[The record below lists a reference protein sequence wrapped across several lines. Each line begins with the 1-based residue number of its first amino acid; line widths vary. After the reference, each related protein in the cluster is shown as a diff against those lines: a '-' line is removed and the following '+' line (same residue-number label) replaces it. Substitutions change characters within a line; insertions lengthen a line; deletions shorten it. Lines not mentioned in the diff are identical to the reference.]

1 MSIGKPVFSG
11 QDAKCKNVNADYATC
26 EGESAAKQRR
36 IDNDDASDV
45 FERVETTEMKR
56 APTHA
61 CSKCGKCFSRNNERS
76 RHEKK
81 CDGPKQK
88 KTDVTVCQICRKSF
102 SDYRNRLR
110 HEKTFDSERERVHEG
125 TVRNTY
131 NFPVPSLLNV
141 NQLIEQIEFIFEH
154 SAHSFKV
161 NLSFGL
167 ILQNVE
173 TGIYRYFV
181 PYYTDGLFL
190 FPQLISNRNDIEK
203 LRKRLSELDI
213 SNYFQKQRPNSK
225 WKPVFVTNVLYHV
238 HKTSFPLGMSQPLP
252 DYIVKSKSIISF
264 VKNPNTK
271 QLYDDNFCFF
281 RCLAYHRTKR
291 IHCETFANHLYSL
304 LLKYV
309 AENQFKSSDVTLC
322 KMPDLELCFE
332 TNINVFELTKD
343 KTVTSLYKSRGYFRS
358 KTMTLNLFEDHL
370 SYVSKF
376 KSYASKFQCR
386 LCEKLFDRQDNL
398 FRHEKTCENATKLRF
413 PGGYFEQPKSIFD
426 KLKAIGINVQSSLQ
440 NYPWFVTFDMEAM
453 LQHTETRQTSEHLQ
467 KTTLHHPVSVSICSN
482 IENYTDPKF
491 ILDPCLDSLLSQMIS
506 YMNEISDKSYT
517 LARERWADVFAEL
530 ERLENQWV
538 KTDTSTAATNHGGGG
553 GGDNTAAVAEDD
565 DDENEEGFDDDVID
579 DDDGGEA
586 KECNEYE
593 PPSKEFLYAMSKE
606 NVFFKCLQN
615 LESTGSFKVQYNDW
629 ESESNMK
636 GSDSSGSDDDD
647 DDDIQPFRP
656 LNAKNTSRIVSD
668 DDGDDDDGDD
678 DDDDDDIQPF
688 RPLNAKNTSRIVSD
702 DDGDDDDGDDD
713 DDDDDYRTFPE
724 TSKLMVNLIKRTR
737 EQFETYCHQV
747 PVIGFNSAKYDLNL
761 IKSKLAKCLK
771 LQEPKQQKF
780 VVKRNHAYMC
790 LSNPNLRFL
799 DMVNYLPPGTSY
811 DKFLSTFGVS
821 QRKSYFPYEYFTD
834 MAVLD
839 ETSLP
844 PKEAFYSSLNTLAL
858 LNLHIPPKSRVE
870 ENYQHLL
877 EIWKQNNM
885 ITFRDFLE
893 HYNNLDTSPMVEGI
907 EKFRSYFVER
917 NIDVFKDCIS
927 VPGAARKMLYKAGFD
942 QGASFALINRQ
953 DEDLY
958 HVLKSNIVGGPSIIF
973 TRCLEAG
980 QTNIRGNELYP
991 CKTVIGYDANSLY
1004 VHALGQAM
1012 PCGNYIRRKKENG
1025 FKPLKTSHRYTI
1037 MYDWMEW
1044 LNYSQNVQIEHKMN
1058 SGSEKRIGPYL
1069 ADGYDPITGVIYEF
1083 LGCYFHGHSCV
1094 TPEHLEQHK
1103 QRFNR
1108 TQERLAYLR
1117 SLDYQIVII
1126 WECEFTGQ
1134 VKENDT
1140 MKQFI
1145 DQRYPIFYRENSGY
1159 VNESQILDAIVN
1171 EKLFGFIE
1179 VDIQVPDT
1187 WDQVKFKP
1195 ETD

>member
-1 MSIGKPVFSG
+1 
-11 QDAKCKNVNADYATC
+11 
-26 EGESAAKQRR
+26 
-36 IDNDDASDV
+36 
-45 FERVETTEMKR
+45 MKR

-110 HEKTFDSERERVHEG
+110 HEKVCKHKSNSKFKCTSCVKDFASDKELLKHEKEIKHNLPSGSQNSRSEPLSSSLENKANDNAADKITQARRLKCRFCQDGFATYRDLYEHRMLYHKQTESGELQTDPWTNSNETAPWVNEDGSENARLRREYDLHRHLILRERVHEW

-252 DYIVKSKSIISF
+252 DYIVKSKSLISF
-264 VKNPNTK
+264 EKNPNTK

-304 LLKYV
+304 WLKYV

-413 PGGYFEQPKSIFD
+413 PGGYFEQPKSIFN
-426 KLKAIGINVQSSLQ
+426 KLKDIGINVQSSLQ

-530 ERLENQWV
+530 ERLEN
-538 KTDTSTAATNHGGGG
+538 NG
-553 GGDNTAAVAEDD
+553 
-565 DDENEEGFDDDVID
+565 
-579 DDDGGEA
+579 
-586 KECNEYE
+586 
-593 PPSKEFLYAMSKE
+593 SKQTRVLLLLITVVVVVVTILLLLLRMMMMKMKRVLMMMS
-606 NVFFKCLQN
+606 
-615 LESTGSFKVQYNDW
+615 
-629 ESESNMK
+629 
-636 GSDSSGSDDDD
+636 
-647 DDDIQPFRP
+647 
-656 LNAKNTSRIVSD
+656 
-668 DDGDDDDGDD
+668 
-678 DDDDDDIQPF
+678 
-688 RPLNAKNTSRIVSD
+688 
-702 DDGDDDDGDDD
+702 
-713 DDDDDYRTFPE
+713 
-724 TSKLMVNLIKRTR
+724 LMMMT
-737 EQFETYCHQV
+737 
-747 PVIGFNSAKYDLNL
+747 
-761 IKSKLAKCLK
+761 
-771 LQEPKQQKF
+771 
-780 VVKRNHAYMC
+780 VVKRRNVTNMNRH
-790 LSNPNLRFL
+790 
-799 DMVNYLPPGTSY
+799 
-811 DKFLSTFGVS
+811 
-821 QRKSYFPYEYFTD
+821 RKS
-834 MAVLD
+834 
-839 ETSLP
+839 
-844 PKEAFYSSLNTLAL
+844 FY
-858 LNLHIPPKSRVE
+858 
-870 ENYQHLL
+870 
-877 EIWKQNNM
+877 
-885 ITFRDFLE
+885 
-893 HYNNLDTSPMVEGI
+893 
-907 EKFRSYFVER
+907 
-917 NIDVFKDCIS
+917 
-927 VPGAARKMLYKAGFD
+927 
-942 QGASFALINRQ
+942 
-953 DEDLY
+953 
-958 HVLKSNIVGGPSIIF
+958 
-973 TRCLEAG
+973 
-980 QTNIRGNELYP
+980 
-991 CKTVIGYDANSLY
+991 
-1004 VHALGQAM
+1004 M
-1012 PCGNYIRRKKENG
+1012 P
-1025 FKPLKTSHRYTI
+1025 
-1037 MYDWMEW
+1037 
-1044 LNYSQNVQIEHKMN
+1044 
-1058 SGSEKRIGPYL
+1058 
-1069 ADGYDPITGVIYEF
+1069 
-1083 LGCYFHGHSCV
+1083 
-1094 TPEHLEQHK
+1094 
-1103 QRFNR
+1103 
-1108 TQERLAYLR
+1108 
-1117 SLDYQIVII
+1117 
-1126 WECEFTGQ
+1126 
-1134 VKENDT
+1134 
-1140 MKQFI
+1140 
-1145 DQRYPIFYRENSGY
+1145 
-1159 VNESQILDAIVN
+1159 
-1171 EKLFGFIE
+1171 
-1179 VDIQVPDT
+1179 
-1187 WDQVKFKP
+1187 
-1195 ETD
+1195 